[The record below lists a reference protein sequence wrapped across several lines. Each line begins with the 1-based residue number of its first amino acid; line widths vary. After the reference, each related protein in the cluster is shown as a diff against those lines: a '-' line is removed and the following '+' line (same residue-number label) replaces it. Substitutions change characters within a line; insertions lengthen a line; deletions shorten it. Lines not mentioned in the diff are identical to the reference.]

1 MTYNN
6 DASDQFERD
15 AASAAE
21 LTSQERRL
29 YTAIS
34 DALIPSYETNPSA
47 SDAHVPTRWID
58 EALRIRP
65 DLVAPFRNVLA
76 AFDKQGVPIAA
87 EDVFARLEELT
98 SESIG
103 ALGTL
108 TAGAYFLNPTVR
120 GLIGYPGQESRE
132 YSTGADLPYLDMLE
146 RVVERGEIFQPTV
159 KPEPAND
166 GGTRSPGGSMSD
178 SNQLFIKKESISL
191 RLALQAI
198 DAAISEA
205 QRVGGAFSIV
215 VMDDGG
221 HVTASARMD
230 GAALSSLQVAADKA
244 YTVAATGFTPT
255 QWYEYAAADPR
266 MASGVRGMERVVTFD
281 GGLPVVAADSVIGA
295 IGVSG
300 GHYEQD
306 LQVATAAAQATAR
319 LLGEVH

>member
-1 MTYNN
+1 
-6 DASDQFERD
+6 
-15 AASAAE
+15 
-21 LTSQERRL
+21 
-29 YTAIS
+29 
-34 DALIPSYETNPSA
+34 
-47 SDAHVPTRWID
+47 
-58 EALRIRP
+58 
-65 DLVAPFRNVLA
+65 
-76 AFDKQGVPIAA
+76 
-87 EDVFARLEELT
+87 
-98 SESIG
+98 
-103 ALGTL
+103 
-108 TAGAYFLNPTVR
+108 
-120 GLIGYPGQESRE
+120 
-132 YSTGADLPYLDMLE
+132 
-146 RVVERGEIFQPTV
+146 
-159 KPEPAND
+159 
-166 GGTRSPGGSMSD
+166 MSD